1 MPTPANGRML
11 LFERKEAA
19 VHHWMNGFDWTWVGA
34 LMIAWILLIA
44 LIGYAAALVAW
55 RHSDDAHTQHRRPK
69 SA

>member
-1 MPTPANGRML
+1 M
-11 LFERKEAA
+11 
-19 VHHWMNGFDWTWVGA
+19 HHWMNGFDWTWVGA

-55 RHSDDAHTQHRRPK
+55 RHSDDAHTQHHPPK